1 MKFKKL
7 DLDESLF
14 DVPQVSS
21 QSLTAPFG
29 LSYDDD
35 FSAPDYMPNMEGVTN
50 GPQEGSDTGIADLL
64 IDAINDEWNTI
75 RKYNSLVATLRVEL
89 ANNSSYSSF
98 ITIIEDITAEENK
111 HVGQLQEALRVISP
125 NAQLI
130 EKGREEGRSQFN
142 FANGQLQVQA
152 WDTSSPQ
159 SVVSDVCTGN
169 EPCSLL
175 NVDDEM

>member
-14 DVPQVSS
+14 DAPQFRPQQITPVS
-21 QSLTAPFG
+21 G

-35 FSAPDYMPNMEGVTN
+35 FSAPDYVPEMEGPIS
-50 GPQEGSDTGIADLL
+50 GPQEGSDTGVADLL
-64 IDAINDEWNTI
+64 IDAINDEWNAI
-75 RKYNSLVATLRVEL
+75 RKYNSLIATLRVEL
-89 ANNSSYSSF
+89 ANNPNYSSF

-111 HVGQLQEALRVISP
+111 HVGQLQEALQTISP
-125 NAQLI
+125 NAHQI
-130 EKGREEGRSQFN
+130 DKGREEGRSQFS
-142 FANGQLQVQA
+142 FTNGQLQVQS
-152 WDTSSPQ
+152 WDVASSQTPAT
-159 SVVSDVCTGN
+159 DMLTGE